1 MDNKLGL
8 SSLTAIVIGSM
19 IGAGVFSLPQNMAA
33 VASPAAVMI
42 GWAITGVGMIFLALS
57 FQTLASHRPNV
68 DSGVFGYAKEGF
80 GDFVG
85 FCSAWGYWLSA
96 MLANV
101 SYLVIVFSTLGMLF
115 DTPDNVI
122 FGQGNT
128 VVSILGASC
137 LLWMV
142 HALVLRGVQTAAL
155 INMVTTYAKL
165 VPLMAFIV
173 CAMFA
178 FSWNTFTLDF
188 TGVHFGDGH
197 SLWSQVKSTM
207 LITVWVF
214 IGIEG
219 AVVVSSRAR
228 NRKDIGRATILGLLT
243 ALAIYIFVTLL
254 SMGVVKPIELAQ
266 YQNPSMAK
274 VLTVILGPWGQYIIS
289 IGLLISVC
297 GAFLSW
303 TVLASE
309 APYLCAKEKMFPK
322 SYAQLNE
329 AGSPVK
335 PLTLTNIWIQV
346 SLIFVM
352 FAGSTYDTLLI
363 IASEMILVPYFL
375 VGAFVLKIAIE
386 EKNRGKLLFIGIGAS
401 VYGLWLLYA
410 SGLNYLLLSAIL
422 YLPGLYFYI
431 KAKSEQGINP
441 FAGKEKLGASM
452 LGVTALFSMVLLW
465 QGSLSLGF

>member
-33 VASPAAVMI
+33 VASPAGVMI
-42 GWAITGVGMIFLALS
+42 GWSITGIGMIFLALS
-57 FQTLASHRPNV
+57 FQKLAFHRPDV
-68 DSGVFGYAKEGF
+68 DSGVFGYAQKGF

-115 DTPDNVI
+115 DTPDRVF

-128 VVSILGASC
+128 WVSVVGASC

-165 VPLMAFIV
+165 VPLLIFV
-173 CAMFA
+173 LCALFA
-178 FSWNTFTLDF
+178 FRWETFTLDF
-188 TGVHFGDGH
+188 TGLHFGQGH
-197 SLWSQVKSTM
+197 DLLSQVKSTM
-207 LITVWVF
+207 LVTVWVF

-219 AVVVSSRAR
+219 AVVVSGRAR

-243 ALAIYIFVTLL
+243 ALSIYVLVTLL
-254 SMGVVKPIELAQ
+254 SMGVIKPTELAS

-274 VLTVILGPWGQYIIS
+274 ILTHILGPWGQYIIS

-309 APYLCAKEKMFPK
+309 APYLCAKEKMFPAR
-322 SYAQLNE
+322 YGQLNR

-335 PLTLTNIWIQV
+335 PLTLTNVWIQV
-346 SLIFVM
+346 SLLAVM

-375 VGAFVLKIAIE
+375 VGAFVLKIALT
-386 EKNRGKLLFIGIGAS
+386 EKNRGSLLAIGFGATA
-401 VYGLWLLYA
+401 YGLWLLYA
-410 SGLNYLLLSAIL
+410 SGLHYLMLSTIL
-422 YLPGLYFYI
+422 YVPGLYFYI
-431 KAKSEQGINP
+431 QAKREQGVDP
-441 FAGKEKLGASM
+441 FEGKEKLGACALTVAAVIALGLVSQGM
-452 LGVTALFSMVLLW
+452 LSVNI
-465 QGSLSLGF
+465 

>member
-1 MDNKLGL
+1 
-8 SSLTAIVIGSM
+8 
-19 IGAGVFSLPQNMAA
+19 
-33 VASPAAVMI
+33 
-42 GWAITGVGMIFLALS
+42 
-57 FQTLASHRPNV
+57 
-68 DSGVFGYAKEGF
+68 
-80 GDFVG
+80 
-85 FCSAWGYWLSA
+85 

-128 VVSILGASC
+128 LISVVGASC

-165 VPLMAFIV
+165 VPLLVFIV

-188 TGVHFGDGH
+188 TGLHFGEGH
-197 SLWSQVKSTM
+197 DLWAQVKSTM

-243 ALAIYIFVTLL
+243 ALAIYVFVTLL
-254 SMGVVKPIELAQ
+254 SMGVVKPVELAQ
-266 YQNPSMAK
+266 YQNPSMAR
-274 VLTVILGPWGQYIIS
+274 VLTAILGPWGQYIIS
-289 IGLLISVC
+289 VGLLISVC

-322 SYAQLNE
+322 SYAELNH
-329 AGSPVK
+329 AGSPVR
-335 PLTLTNIWIQV
+335 PLTLTNVWIQI

-386 EKNRGKLLFIGIGAS
+386 ERNRGSLLFIGLGATL
-401 VYGLWLLYA
+401 YGLWLLYA

-431 KAKSEQGINP
+431 QAKKEQGVSP
-441 FAGKEKLGASM
+441 FLGREKVAAGMLGAI
-452 LGVTALFSMVLLW
+452 ALFSVAMIW
-465 QGSLSLGF
+465 QGSLSIAF

>member
-42 GWAITGVGMIFLALS
+42 GWTITGIGMIFLALS
-57 FQTLASHRPNV
+57 FQKLAFHKPHV

-115 DTPDNVI
+115 DTPELTI

-128 VVSILGASC
+128 WVSVVGASC

-165 VPLMAFIV
+165 VPLLIFVICVFVAFK
-173 CAMFA
+173 
-178 FSWNTFTLDF
+178 WDTFTLDF
-188 TGVHFGDGH
+188 TGLHFGEQHD
-197 SLWSQVKSTM
+197 LLSQVKSTM
-207 LITVWVF
+207 LVTVWVF

-219 AVVVSSRAR
+219 AVVVSGRAR
-228 NRKDIGRATILGLLT
+228 DRKDIGRATILGLLT
-243 ALAIYIFVTLL
+243 ALAIYVCVTLL
-254 SMGVVKPIELAQ
+254 SMGVIKPTELAT
-266 YQNPSMAK
+266 YQNPSMAT
-274 VLTVILGPWGQYIIS
+274 VLTHILGPWGQIIIS
-289 IGLLISVC
+289 VGLLISVC

-309 APYLCAKEKMFPK
+309 APYLCAKEKMFPA
-322 SYAQLNE
+322 SYAKLNK

-335 PLTLTNIWIQV
+335 PLTLTNVWIQI
-346 SLIFVM
+346 SLIAVM

-375 VGAFVLKIAIE
+375 VGAFVLKIAIQ
-386 EKNRGKLLFIGIGAS
+386 EKNRGSLLLVGLGATIYGI
-401 VYGLWLLYA
+401 WLLYA

-422 YLPGLYFYI
+422 YVPALYFYVQ
-431 KAKSEQGINP
+431 AKREQGINP
-441 FAGKEKLGASM
+441 FEGKEKMGAC
-452 LGVTALFSMVLLW
+452 A
-465 QGSLSLGF
+465 LSLVALLAVGLMSQGMLSIGL

>member
-42 GWAITGVGMIFLALS
+42 GWTITGIGMIFLALS
-57 FQTLASHRPNV
+57 FQKLAFHKPHV

-115 DTPDNVI
+115 DTPELTI

-128 VVSILGASC
+128 WVSVVGASC

-165 VPLMAFIV
+165 VPLLIFVICVFVAFK
-173 CAMFA
+173 
-178 FSWNTFTLDF
+178 WDTFTLDF
-188 TGVHFGDGH
+188 TGLHFGEQHD
-197 SLWSQVKSTM
+197 LLSQVKSTM
-207 LITVWVF
+207 LVTVWVF

-219 AVVVSSRAR
+219 AVVVSGRAR
-228 NRKDIGRATILGLLT
+228 DRKDIGRATILGLLT
-243 ALAIYIFVTLL
+243 ALAIYVCVTLL
-254 SMGVVKPIELAQ
+254 SMGVIKPTELAT
-266 YQNPSMAK
+266 YQNPSMAT
-274 VLTVILGPWGQYIIS
+274 VLTHILGPWGQIIIS
-289 IGLLISVC
+289 VGLLISVC

-309 APYLCAKEKMFPK
+309 APYLCAKEKMFPA
-322 SYAQLNE
+322 SYAKLNK

-335 PLTLTNIWIQV
+335 PLTLTNVWIQI
-346 SLIFVM
+346 SLIAVM

-375 VGAFVLKIAIE
+375 VGAFVLKIAIQ
-386 EKNRGKLLFIGIGAS
+386 EKNRGSLLLVGLGATIYGI
-401 VYGLWLLYA
+401 WLLYA

-422 YLPGLYFYI
+422 YVPGLYFYVQ
-431 KAKSEQGINP
+431 AKREQGINP
-441 FAGKEKLGASM
+441 FEGKEKMGAC
-452 LGVTALFSMVLLW
+452 A
-465 QGSLSLGF
+465 LSLVALLAVGLMSQGMLSIGL

>member
-19 IGAGVFSLPQNMAA
+19 IGAGVFSLPQNMAS
-33 VASPAAVMI
+33 VASPAAVII
-42 GWAITGVGMIFLALS
+42 GWTITGVGMIFLALS
-57 FQTLASHRPNV
+57 FQKLAAHRPHV
-68 DSGVFGYAKEGF
+68 DSGVFGYAKDGF

-115 DTPDNVI
+115 DTPDQVI

-128 VVSILGASC
+128 LISIIGASC

-142 HALVLRGVQTAAL
+142 HALVLRGVETAAL

-165 VPLMAFIV
+165 VPLMIFIV
-173 CAMFA
+173 AAMFA

-188 TGVHFGDGH
+188 TGLHFGEGH
-197 SLWSQVKSTM
+197 DLMAQVKSTM
-207 LITVWVF
+207 LVTVWVF

-243 ALAIYIFVTLL
+243 ALAIYVFVTLL
-254 SMGVVKPIELAQ
+254 SMGVIKPVELAS

-274 VLTVILGPWGQYIIS
+274 VLTHILGPWGQYIIS

-309 APYLCAKEKMFPK
+309 APYLCAKENMFPK
-322 SYAQLNE
+322 AYAKVNK
-329 AGSPVK
+329 AGSPVR
-335 PLTLTNIWIQV
+335 PLTLTNVWIQV
-346 SLIFVM
+346 SLVFVM

-375 VGAFVLKIAIE
+375 IGAFVLKIAIE
-386 EKNRGKLLFIGIGAS
+386 QKDKGSLLLIGVGATL
-401 VYGLWLLYA
+401 YGIWLLYA
-410 SGLNYLLLSAIL
+410 SGLDYLLLSALL
-422 YLPGLYFYI
+422 YLPGLYFYM
-431 KAKSEQGINP
+431 KAKQEQSISP
-441 FAGKEKLGASM
+441 FQGKEKLGACV
-452 LGVTALFSMVLLW
+452 LGLVALSAAGLIW
-465 QGSLSLGF
+465 QGSINLNF

>member
-1 MDNKLGL
+1 MNNKLGL
-8 SSLTAIVIGSM
+8 GSLTAIVIGSM

-33 VASPAAVMI
+33 IASPAAVMI

-57 FQTLASHRPNV
+57 FQRLAFHRPNV

-101 SYLVIVFSTLGMLF
+101 SYLVIVFSTLGLLF
-115 DTPDNVI
+115 DTPDSVI

-128 VVSILGASC
+128 WVSVLGASC

-142 HALVLRGVQTAAL
+142 HFLVLRGVETAAM
-155 INMVTTYAKL
+155 INLVTTFAKL
-165 VPLMAFIV
+165 VPLLLFIV
-173 CAMFA
+173 AALFA
-178 FSWNTFTLDF
+178 FNLDTFTLDF

-197 SLWSQVKSTM
+197 SLLSQVKSTM
-207 LITVWVF
+207 LVTVWVF

-228 NRKDIGRATILGLLT
+228 DRKDIGRATILGLLT
-243 ALAIYIFVTLL
+243 ALSIYIFVTLL
-254 SMGVVKPIELAQ
+254 SMGVIKPTELAE

-274 VLTVILGPWGQYIIS
+274 VLTAIIGPWGQYIVS

-322 SYAQLNE
+322 SYGKTNK

-335 PLTLTNIWIQV
+335 PLTLTNIWIQF
-346 SLIFVM
+346 SLIAVM
-352 FAGSTYDTLLI
+352 FAGSTYDTLLV

-375 VGAFVLKIAIE
+375 VGAFVLKIAIS
-386 EKNRGKLLFIGIGAS
+386 EKNRGSLLFIGVGAS

-410 SGLNYLLLSAIL
+410 SGLNYLLLSAVL
-422 YLPGLYFYI
+422 YVPGMYFYI
-431 KAKSEQGINP
+431 QAKREQGIHP
-441 FAGKEKLGASM
+441 FRGKEKLGACAISLM
-452 LGVTALFSMVLLW
+452 ALLAVGMVW
-465 QGSLSLGF
+465 QGSLSLAL

>member
-8 SSLTAIVIGSM
+8 SALTAIVIGSM
-19 IGAGVFSLPQNMAA
+19 IGAGVFSLPQNMAS

-42 GWAITGVGMIFLALS
+42 GWMITGVGMIFLALS
-57 FQTLASHRPNV
+57 FQKLASKRPEI
-68 DSGVFGYAKEGF
+68 DSGVFGYAKAGF

-115 DTPDNVI
+115 DTPDSVI

-128 VVSILGASC
+128 WVSIVGASC

-155 INMVTTYAKL
+155 INMVTTFAKL
-165 VPLMAFIV
+165 VPLLIFV
-173 CAMFA
+173 FCALIA
-178 FSWNTFTLDF
+178 FSWDTFYLDF
-188 TGVHFGDGH
+188 TGVHFGQEHD
-197 SLWSQVKSTM
+197 LLSQVKSTM
-207 LITVWVF
+207 LVTVWVF

-243 ALAIYIFVTLL
+243 ALAIYVCVTLL
-254 SMGVVKPIELAQ
+254 SMGVIKPTELAE

-274 VLTVILGPWGQYIIS
+274 VLTHIIGPWGQYIIS
-289 IGLLISVC
+289 VGLLISVC

-309 APYLCAKEKMFPK
+309 APYLCAKEKIFPK
-322 SYAQLNE
+322 AYAKLNN

-335 PLTLTNIWIQV
+335 PLLLTNIWIQI
-346 SLIFVM
+346 SLIVVM

-375 VGAFVLKIAIE
+375 VGAFVLKLAVA
-386 EKNRGKLLFIGIGAS
+386 EKNKGSLLLIGLGATI
-401 VYGLWLLYA
+401 YGIWLLYA
-410 SGLNYLLLSAIL
+410 SGLTYLLLSTVL
-422 YLPGLYFYI
+422 YVPGLYFYI
-431 KAKSEQGINP
+431 SAKREQGETP
-441 FAGKEKLGASM
+441 FIGKEQLGAC
-452 LGVTALFSMVLLW
+452 ALSIVALLAVGMMW
-465 QGSLSLGF
+465 NGLLNI

>member
-19 IGAGVFSLPQNMAA
+19 IGAGVFSLPQNMAS

-42 GWAITGVGMIFLALS
+42 GWTITGIGMIFLALS
-57 FQTLASHRPNV
+57 FQKLAAKRPHV
-68 DSGVFGYAKEGF
+68 ESGVFGYAKDGF

-115 DTPDNVI
+115 DTPDNVV

-128 VVSILGASC
+128 LVSIIGASC

-142 HALVLRGVQTAAL
+142 HALVLRGVETAAL

-165 VPLMAFIV
+165 VPLIIFILCAF
-173 CAMFA
+173 AA

-188 TGVHFGDGH
+188 SGLHFGEEHD
-197 SLWSQVKSTM
+197 LMAQVKSTM
-207 LITVWVF
+207 LVTVWVF

-228 NRKDIGRATILGLLT
+228 DRKDIGRATILGLLT
-243 ALAIYIFVTLL
+243 ALAIYVFVTLL
-254 SMGVVKPIELAQ
+254 SMGVVKPVELAT

-274 VLTVILGPWGQYIIS
+274 VLTTIIGPWGQYIIS

-309 APYLCAKEKMFPK
+309 APYLCAKEKMFPSK
-322 SYAQLNE
+322 YAQVNK
-329 AGSPVK
+329 AGSPVR
-335 PLTLTNIWIQV
+335 PLTLTNVWIQI
-346 SLIFVM
+346 SLVFVM

-375 VGAFVLKIAIE
+375 IGAFVLKIAIQE
-386 EKNRGKLLFIGIGAS
+386 RNKGSLLFIGLGAT
-401 VYGLWLLYA
+401 VYGIWLLYA
-410 SGLNYLLLSAIL
+410 SGLNYLLLSALL
-422 YLPGLYFYI
+422 YIPGLYFYVQ
-431 KAKSEQGINP
+431 AKKEQGNNP
-441 FAGKEKLGASM
+441 FEGREKLGASL
-452 LGVTALFSMVLLW
+452 LGAVAIIAVGMMW
-465 QGSLSLGF
+465 NGSLSIAF